1 MTRFPT
7 RCSSRWKPRTTRWPT
22 CFDGAYTAAAA
33 DVCITSCHNRVTTPE
48 KVGRWR
54 PSLRCSELLK
64 NPQVTFV
71 GYKVPHPL
79 ENRFVLR
86 LQTREGAVPKLVLED
101 AITSLIAQIDKLDR
115 SATVRA
121 ASMDVCGTADS

>member
-1 MTRFPT
+1 M
-7 RCSSRWKPRTTRWPT
+7 
-22 CFDGAYTAAAA
+22 
-33 DVCITSCHNRVTTPE
+33 
-48 KVGRWR
+48 
-54 PSLRCSELLK
+54 
-64 NPQVTFV
+64 
-71 GYKVPHPL
+71 PHPL

-121 ASMDVCGTADS
+121 AVMDVCGAADS